1 MSLLPLWR
9 RDRKNEL
16 TSLEHEMNRVFDDF
30 FGRPLGLVRGL
41 WGDGEDAFLPPVDV
55 KETEDKVIVEA
66 ELPGMDP
73 KDVDIKIEG
82 DTLLIGGERK
92 TSKEENTKGF
102 HRVERS
108 FGRFQRQLD
117 LPAGSDPEKVEA
129 TYKDGV
135 LKIEIAKKEEAKRKT
150 IRVNVK

>member
-1 MSLLPLWR
+1 MSLLPMWR

-16 TSLEHEMNRVFDDF
+16 TSLQHEMNRLFDDF

-41 WGDGEDAFLPPVDV
+41 WGDGEDRFLPPVDV
-55 KETEDKVIVEA
+55 KETDDKVIVEA

-73 KDVDIKIEG
+73 KDLDIKIEG
-82 DTLLIGGERK
+82 DTLMLVGERK
-92 TSKEENTKGF
+92 NQKEEKTKSF

-108 FGRFQRQLD
+108 FGRFERMLE
-117 LPAGSDPEKVEA
+117 LPPGADPEKVEA
-129 TYKDGV
+129 NYKDGV

>member
-1 MSLLPLWR
+1 MSLLPMWR
-9 RDRKNEL
+9 RDRKNEV
-16 TSLEHEMNRVFDDF
+16 TSLQHEMNRLFDDF

-41 WGDGEDAFLPPVDV
+41 WGDGEDGFLPPVDI
-55 KETEDKVIVEA
+55 KETDDKVIVEA
-66 ELPGMDP
+66 ELPGMEP
-73 KDVDIKIEG
+73 KDLEIKIEG
-82 DTLLIGGERK
+82 GTLVLGGERK
-92 TSKEENTKGF
+92 NQKEEKTKGF

-108 FGRFQRQLD
+108 FGRFERQLE
-117 LPAGSDPEKVEA
+117 LPSGADPEKVEA

>member
-1 MSLLPLWR
+1 MSLLPMWR

-16 TSLEHEMNRVFDDF
+16 TSLQHEMNRLFDDF

-41 WGDGEDAFLPPVDV
+41 WGDGEDRFLPPVDI
-55 KETEDKVIVEA
+55 KETDDKVIVEA

-73 KDVDIKIEG
+73 KDLDIKIEG
-82 DTLLIGGERK
+82 DTLMLVGERK
-92 TSKEENTKGF
+92 NQKEEKTKSF

-108 FGRFQRQLD
+108 FGRFERMLE
-117 LPAGSDPEKVEA
+117 LPPGADPEKVEA
-129 TYKDGV
+129 NYKDGV

>member
-1 MSLLPLWR
+1 MSLLPMWR

-16 TSLEHEMNRVFDDF
+16 TSLEHEMNRLFADF

-41 WGDGEDAFLPPVDV
+41 WGDGEDRFLPPVDI
-55 KETEDKVIVEA
+55 KETDDKVIVEA

-73 KDVDIKIEG
+73 KDLEIKIEG
-82 DTLLIGGERK
+82 DTLMLRGERK
-92 TSKEENTKGF
+92 SEKEDKTKGF

-108 FGRFQRQLD
+108 FGRFERQLE
-117 LPAGSDPEKVEA
+117 LPAGADPEKVEA
-129 TYKDGV
+129 NYRNGV

-150 IRVNVK
+150 IHVNVK

>member
-1 MSLLPLWR
+1 MSLLPMWR
-9 RDRKNEL
+9 RDRKNEV
-16 TSLEHEMNRVFDDF
+16 TSLQHEMNRLFDDF

-41 WGDGEDAFLPPVDV
+41 WGDGEDGFLPPVDI
-55 KETEDKVIVEA
+55 KETDDKVIVEA
-66 ELPGMDP
+66 ELPGMEP
-73 KDVDIKIEG
+73 KDLEIKIEG
-82 DTLLIGGERK
+82 DTLVLGGERK
-92 TSKEENTKGF
+92 NQREEKTKGF

-108 FGRFQRQLD
+108 FGRFERQLE
-117 LPAGSDPEKVEA
+117 LPSGADPEKVVA